1 MKFTRSVML
10 TFKAL
15 VLAGVVLFISIYTV
29 AAQEITPEHNKAAK
43 AAMVATGAT
52 SRLDG
57 ILPEIASF
65 TKAGL
70 IANRPDIEAEIS
82 NIVDETAISLAAR
95 RGALEEEVAAI
106 YTQMFTQAELESI
119 ATFFTSEAGIKFLN
133 LTPNLF
139 RQVDEVSKVWR
150 TGITRDMSRTV
161 QEKMK
166 EQGLQ

>member
-1 MKFTRSVML
+1 MVGFVKCAV
-10 TFKAL
+10 AL
-15 VLAGVVLFISIYTV
+15 VFVAFMSIV
-29 AAQEITPEHNKAAK
+29 PAQAQDVTPEHVKAAK
-43 AAMVATGAT
+43 SAMIATGAT

-95 RGALEEEVAAI
+95 RGALENEVAAI
-106 YTQMFTQAELESI
+106 YTKLFTMEELNQIE
-119 ATFFTSEAGIKFLN
+119 TFFSSEAGIKFLG
-133 LTPNLF
+133 LTPRIFKRIDN
-139 RQVDEVSKVWR
+139 VSKVWR
-150 TGITRDMSRTV
+150 TGITRDMNEMV
-161 QEKMK
+161 NAKLK

>member
-1 MKFTRSVML
+1 MKFTNAIL
-10 TFKAL
+10 
-15 VLAGVVLFISIYTV
+15 LAVKSTILAWFVVFGAMQMAT
-29 AAQEITPEHNKAAK
+29 AQEITAGHIKAAK
-43 AAMVATGAT
+43 EAMVATGAT

-82 NIVDETAISLAAR
+82 NIVNETAISLAAR

-106 YTQMFTQAELESI
+106 YTQMFTQPELESI

-133 LTPNLF
+133 LTPSLF

-150 TGITRDMSRTV
+150 TGITRDMSKTV
-161 QEKMK
+161 QEKMS